1 MGEIMKIS
9 YLVAFFCLI
18 AINSYAQTE
27 EKRDDMDSKE
37 HQISNNRGQTTFF
50 DYGKG
55 DAGKKV
61 S

>member
-1 MGEIMKIS
+1 MKIS

-37 HQISNNRGQTTFF
+37 HQNNSVGRGTLV
-50 DYGKG
+50 
-55 DAGKKV
+55 KK
-61 S
+61 